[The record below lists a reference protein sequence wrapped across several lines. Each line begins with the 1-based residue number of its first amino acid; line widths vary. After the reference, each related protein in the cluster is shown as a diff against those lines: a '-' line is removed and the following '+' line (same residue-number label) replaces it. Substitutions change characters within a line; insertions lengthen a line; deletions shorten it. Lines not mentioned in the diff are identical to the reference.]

1 MKQKTL
7 LLFQLLLAVYAFY
20 SVVTY
25 SDNPQLW
32 VPLFCLIG
40 MFIITK
46 IEAKVTKGGMQ
57 AAATRQENKGESPGK
72 PAFNPLG
79 CLLKS
84 KNVLLLTDAIHQLL
98 RDLGL
103 DVIRS
108 PHHNALDR
116 IVRLPG
122 NQLTLGLKILSDI
135 HELSPEWDKWEA
147 LTAFD
152 LAKGGQLRLVVVG
165 SNSVPEPGG
174 GRPRF
179 TSFSAPIQSFL
190 AEQKIVALTTLTLF
204 KMYLLCKQKNLEAG
218 AIFRLVHCHPG
229 GVFQLEDYTKR
240 PSAAVEPP
248 VPPPSDSS
256 APTP

>member
-1 MKQKTL
+1 MKLKTL

-25 SDNPQLW
+25 SDELKLW

-46 IEAKVTKGGMQ
+46 IEGKVTKGDTK
-57 AAATRQENKGESPGK
+57 AAATDQETKAESPGK
-72 PAFNPLG
+72 QAFNPLE

-103 DVIRS
+103 EVIRS

-122 NQLTLGLKILSDI
+122 NQITLGLKILSDI
-135 HELSPEWDKWEA
+135 QELSPEWDKWEA

-152 LAKGGQLRLVVVG
+152 LAKGGELRLVLVG

-179 TSFSAPIQSFL
+179 TSFPAPIQSFL
-190 AEQKIVALTTLTLF
+190 AERKIVALTTLTLF
-204 KMYLLCKQKNLEAG
+204 KMYLLCKQKNLQAS
-218 AIFRLVHCHPG
+218 AVFRLVYCHPG
-229 GVFQLEDYTKR
+229 GVFQLEDYAKR
-240 PSAAVEPP
+240 PSAA
-248 VPPPSDSS
+248 
-256 APTP
+256 A

>member
-25 SDNPQLW
+25 TDHLQLW

-40 MFIITK
+40 MFIISK
-46 IEAKVTKGGMQ
+46 IEANVTKGGTKE
-57 AAATRQENKGESPGK
+57 AVASQESTGESAGK
-72 PAFNPLG
+72 KAFNPLE

-103 DVIRS
+103 EVIRS

-116 IVRLPG
+116 VVRLPG
-122 NQLTLGLKILSDI
+122 NGLTLGLKILSDVE
-135 HELSPEWDKWEA
+135 ELSPEWDKWEE

-152 LAKGGQLRLVVVG
+152 LAKGGELRLVVVG

-179 TSFSAPIQSFL
+179 TNFSAPIQSFL

-218 AIFRLVHCHPG
+218 AIFRLVHSHPG
-229 GVFQLEDYTKR
+229 GVFQLEDYAKR
-240 PSAAVEPP
+240 PSAA
-248 VPPPSDSS
+248 
-256 APTP
+256 AL

>member
-7 LLFQLLLAVYAFY
+7 LLLQLLLAVYAFY

-25 SDNPQLW
+25 SNDLQLW

-46 IEAKVTKGGMQ
+46 IEAKVTKGGTK
-57 AAATRQENKGESPGK
+57 AAVTSQETKAESPGK
-72 PAFNPLG
+72 QAFNPLE

-103 DVIRS
+103 EVIRS
-108 PHHNALDR
+108 PHHNGLDR
-116 IVRLPG
+116 IVRLPQ

-135 HELSPEWDKWEA
+135 QELSPGWDKWEA

-152 LAKGGQLRLVVVG
+152 LAKGGELRLVLVG
-165 SNSVPEPGG
+165 SNSVSEPGG

-179 TSFSAPIQSFL
+179 TNFPAPIQSFL

-204 KMYLLCKQKNLEAG
+204 KMYLLCKQKNLEAS
-218 AIFRLVHCHPG
+218 AVFRLVHGHPG
-229 GVFQLEDYTKR
+229 GVFQLEDYAKR
-240 PSAAVEPP
+240 PGAA
-248 VPPPSDSS
+248 
-256 APTP
+256 A

>member
-25 SDNPQLW
+25 TNDLKLW

-40 MFIITK
+40 MFIISK
-46 IEAKVTKGGMQ
+46 MEAKATKGGTKAAVTSQ
-57 AAATRQENKGESPGK
+57 AIKAEGPGK
-72 PAFNPLG
+72 QAFNPLE

-103 DVIRS
+103 EVIRS
-108 PHHNALDR
+108 PRHNGLER

-122 NQLTLGLKILSDI
+122 SQLTLGLKILSDI
-135 HELSPEWDKWEA
+135 KELSPEWDKWEA

-152 LAKGGQLRLVVVG
+152 LAKGGELRLVLVG

-174 GRPRF
+174 GRPQF
-179 TSFSAPIQSFL
+179 TNFPAPVQSFL
-190 AEQKIVALTTLTLF
+190 ADQKIVALTTLTLF
-204 KMYLLCKQKNLEAG
+204 KMYLLCKQKNLQAS
-218 AIFRLVHCHPG
+218 AVFRLVHSHPG
-229 GVFQLEDYTKR
+229 GVFQLEDYAKR
-240 PSAAVEPP
+240 PSAA
-248 VPPPSDSS
+248 
-256 APTP
+256 A